1 MKHSFS
7 AIILLSFLFL
17 AFGSGLAETPQAGV
31 VIKGVENMYSKPDDA
46 SDVVSQALLGV
57 TVKILA
63 TDKSAKAE
71 EWYRVETPDTYQ
83 GWMRASAVRVYGLKD
98 FAYASRGR
106 VFEVTSLLA
115 LVYETPDVTEKKPLV
130 KAPISVFLEAGAAG
144 ERWCEVTLPCGAK
157 GHIQLGDG
165 VLREAGYQRPRLAPE
180 ETAALSQRFMGL
192 PYQWGGNSPLGIDC
206 SGFAQLLYRL
216 SGIEIL
222 RDAGIQMTDSGLL
235 EVRKGEEDTAD
246 LVFFGRA
253 PDNIGHVGMMI
264 SRTRFIHA
272 TTHDKP
278 VIQIST
284 LADSYWQNIYQGARR
299 AKKN

>member
-7 AIILLSFLFL
+7 ALILLVVLMLSPV
-17 AFGSGLAETPQAGV
+17 FGQEPQAGV
-31 VIKGVENMYSKPDDA
+31 IIHGVENMYSKADAA

-63 TDKSAKAE
+63 SAQGPKGE
-71 EWYRVETPDTYQ
+71 PWYEVQTPDTYK
-83 GWMRASAVRVYGLKD
+83 GWMPATGLRAYKPGEP
-98 FAYASRGR
+98 AYASAGK

-130 KAPISVFLEAGAAG
+130 KAPISVVLEAGAPG
-144 ERWCEVTLPCGAK
+144 ERWLPVTLPCGHK
-157 GHIQLGDG
+157 GQIQVGDG
-165 VLREAGYQRPRLAPE
+165 ALRDAGFVRPRIAPE
-180 ETAALSQRFMGL
+180 ETAVLAKRFLGL
-192 PYQWGGNSPLGIDC
+192 PYQWGGNSPFGIDC

-216 SGIEIL
+216 SGVEIL

-235 EVRKGEEDTAD
+235 EVRKGEEETAD

-253 PDNIGHVGMMI
+253 PDKIGHVGMMI
-264 SRTRFIHA
+264 SRTEFIHA

-284 LADSYWQNIYQGARR
+284 LADAYWQKIYQGARR
-299 AKKN
+299 AKA